1 MRAAV
6 RPDQR
11 LQLQELHLLGV
22 GVSANNNNNNNNNNI
37 TTVAR
42 SVCQLSAEDT
52 VSAGPGAVATLRG
65 ADFYQR
71 GPCLEREC
79 CDTRVFVYTRVL
91 IHVSRV
97 WVQHGD
103 YI

>member
-1 MRAAV
+1 M

-11 LQLQELHLLGV
+11 LQLQELHLPGV
-22 GVSANNNNNNNNNNI
+22 GVSANNNNNNNNI

-79 CDTRVFVYTRVL
+79 YNTRV
-91 IHVSRV
+91 HVSRV

>member
-1 MRAAV
+1 M

-11 LQLQELHLLGV
+11 LQLQELHLPGV
-22 GVSANNNNNNNNNNI
+22 GVSANNNNNNNNNNNDINSNI

-79 CDTRVFVYTRVL
+79 YNTRV
-91 IHVSRV
+91 
-97 WVQHGD
+97 
-103 YI
+103 

>member
-22 GVSANNNNNNNNNNI
+22 GVSGNNNNNNNNI

-79 CDTRVFVYTRVL
+79 YNTRV
-91 IHVSRV
+91 HVSRV

>member
-11 LQLQELHLLGV
+11 LQLQELHLPGV
-22 GVSANNNNNNNNNNI
+22 GVSANNNNNKDINSNI

-79 CDTRVFVYTRVL
+79 YNTRV
-91 IHVSRV
+91 HVSRV

>member
-1 MRAAV
+1 M

-22 GVSANNNNNNNNNNI
+22 GVSANNNNNNNINSNI

-79 CDTRVFVYTRVL
+79 CDTRVE

>member
-79 CDTRVFVYTRVL
+79 YNTRV
-91 IHVSRV
+91 HVSKV

>member
-11 LQLQELHLLGV
+11 LQLQELHLPGV
-22 GVSANNNNNNNNNNI
+22 GVSANNNNNNNNDINSNI

-79 CDTRVFVYTRVL
+79 YNTRV
-91 IHVSRV
+91 HVSRV